1 MYKKLSTNSW
11 RPSHDCKRG
20 GRRRAKPLILT
31 KNGRLCLP
39 CSPRFRTRSER
50 TRNLHTASKNPPW
63 VALSRGRDVIPS
75 FPRKRESSGG
85 LLHIRDATQSFQ
97 TASKERTSS
106 NLRLLILSCS
116 QKKHSSPSLLPALE
130 RYDGPAFRVIN
141 KFMRVCPFESQ
152 FLDIYILSAKFG
164 LIPSSQLIPNYDH
177 RMTLQKVRE
186 LQLPTLTELKKILV
200 DKQYDEL
207 FISMGKDYLRV
218 LVGYESLIPVNLKVV
233 ISTGVMGRKQADLRN
248 WLHRGLLVPPD
259 NHMAVIQQG
268 KAYLRDVEISLTPN
282 QVMDVARLAI
292 VEEQN
297 IPKYQVWYVQVDD
310 QQVPPKWLVSKLTGL
325 PVSAFHTNEARRVLQ
340 QLGVEVRS
348 K

>member
-20 GRRRAKPLILT
+20 GRRWAKSLILT
-31 KNGRLCLP
+31 KYGRICPP
-39 CSPRFRTRSER
+39 CSPRFRSCSGR
-50 TRNLHTASKNPPW
+50 TQNLHTASKNPPRG
-63 VALSRGRDVIPS
+63 ALSRGRDGTPS

-85 LLHIRDATQSFQ
+85 LLCIRDATQSFQ
-97 TASKERTSS
+97 PASKERTTS

-116 QKKHSSPSLLPALE
+116 QRKHSSPSLLPALE

-141 KFMRVCPFESQ
+141 KFMRVCPFEAQ

-200 DKQYDEL
+200 DRQYDEL

-218 LVGYESLIPVNLKVV
+218 LAGYESLIPANLKVI
-233 ISTGVMGRKQADLRN
+233 ISTGVMGRKQADLCN
-248 WLHRGLLVPPD
+248 WLHRDSLVSPD
-259 NHMAVIQQG
+259 NHMEIIQQG
-268 KAYLRDVEISLTPN
+268 KTYIRDVKISLTPN

-292 VEEQN
+292 AEEQN

-310 QQVPPKWLVSKLTGL
+310 QQVSPKWLVSKLTGL

-340 QLGVEVRS
+340 QLGIEVRS
-348 K
+348 R